1 MKQSALRR
9 ERRPD
14 PAVVD
19 LTAYE
24 SDRNEAEAAAASERV
39 RAFYKE
45 HAQEVI
51 ARMRKP
57 STPTNNIAA
66 GIVLQCETNPRLR
79 AEAEQALEVARR
91 AGEARSAL
99 DSAIG
104 FYDSPHR
111 A

>member
-1 MKQSALRR
+1 LRR
-9 ERRPD
+9 ERRSE
-14 PAVVD
+14 AGFVD

-24 SDRNEAEAAAASERV
+24 ITDERPADAAVPERV
-39 RAFYKE
+39 REFYE
-45 HAQEVI
+45 ANVDEVL

-57 STPTNNIAA
+57 TTPTNNIAA

-79 AEAEQALEVARR
+79 AEAERALAIARG

-99 DSAIG
+99 DEAIA
-104 FYDSPHR
+104 FYEVPNQ

>member
-9 ERRPD
+9 EARSD

-19 LTAYE
+19 LAAYE
-24 SDRNEAEAAAASERV
+24 KREAEAAAKAASERM
-39 RAFYKE
+39 RAFYRE
-45 HAQEVI
+45 HSQEVI

-57 STPTNNIAA
+57 TTPTNNIAA
-66 GIVLQCETNPRLR
+66 GLILECESNPRLR
-79 AEAEQALEVARR
+79 AEAEHALEVARE

-99 DSAIG
+99 DTAIG

-111 A
+111 I

>member
-1 MKQSALRR
+1 VKQSSLRR

-14 PAVVD
+14 SAVVD

-24 SDRNEAEAAAASERV
+24 NNHDEAEPTAALERV
-39 RAFYKE
+39 REFYKE
-45 HAQEVI
+45 NSGEVI

-57 STPTNNIAA
+57 TTPTNNIAA

-91 AGEARSAL
+91 VGEARSAL

-104 FYDSPHR
+104 FYDSPYR
-111 A
+111 I